1 MKERIL
7 IVDDD
12 PEQCELLGC
21 LVDQLDYA
29 TTATTSPEK
38 ALEHAGRDSLDAIV
52 TDLGMSTMSGLELC
66 SRILMVRP
74 DVPVVVVTGMGTME
88 SAIAAMRAGAY
99 DFLNKPVDIH
109 ALGLALRRAVQ
120 HRRLAQEI
128 KQLRAATPIAPSDC
142 MIGESEA
149 IKRVKDLIARVASS
163 DTSVL
168 IQGET
173 GTGKELVARA
183 VHRSSSRS
191 AGPFVA
197 INCAAVPANL
207 LESEL
212 FGHARGAFTDAR
224 ASREGLFVQASGGTL
239 LLDEIGEM
247 PLTMQTKL
255 LRALQERSV
264 RPVGSDREVPF
275 DTRIVAATHR
285 DLESD
290 IAERRFR
297 EDLYYRI
304 NVVKITV
311 PPLRDRG
318 NDVLLLATR
327 FLRKAS
333 ERSRGEEIGLSPRLA
348 AVLLGYD
355 WPGNVRELENCIER
369 TVALARYSQISA
381 EDLPE
386 RIRTFQRKASL
397 SLAASTAGREEEI
410 LSLDELERHHI
421 LRTLKS
427 VDGNQARAAALLGV
441 DRRTLYRRI
450 DKYAIALAPRQSPP
464 QESLDQ

>member
-12 PEQCELLGC
+12 PDQCELLGR
-21 LVDQLDYA
+21 LVDRLDYA
-29 TTATTSPEK
+29 TTTTTSPEE
-38 ALEHAGRDSLDAIV
+38 ALEHAGRDPLDAIV

-128 KQLRAATPIAPSDC
+128 TQLRAATPATPGAPSDC

-212 FGHARGAFTDAR
+212 FGHARGAFPDPTV
-224 ASREGLFVQASGGTL
+224 SREGLFVKASDGTL

-247 PLTMQTKL
+247 PLRKQTKL
-255 LRALQERSV
+255 LRALQQRSV
-264 RPVGSDREVPF
+264 RPVGN
-275 DTRIVAATHR
+275 
-285 DLESD
+285 DL
-290 IAERRFR
+290 
-297 EDLYYRI
+297 
-304 NVVKITV
+304 
-311 PPLRDRG
+311 
-318 NDVLLLATR
+318 
-327 FLRKAS
+327 
-333 ERSRGEEIGLSPRLA
+333 
-348 AVLLGYD
+348 
-355 WPGNVRELENCIER
+355 
-369 TVALARYSQISA
+369 
-381 EDLPE
+381 
-386 RIRTFQRKASL
+386 
-397 SLAASTAGREEEI
+397 
-410 LSLDELERHHI
+410 
-421 LRTLKS
+421 
-427 VDGNQARAAALLGV
+427 QAP
-441 DRRTLYRRI
+441 I
-450 DKYAIALAPRQSPP
+450 DK
-464 QESLDQ
+464 